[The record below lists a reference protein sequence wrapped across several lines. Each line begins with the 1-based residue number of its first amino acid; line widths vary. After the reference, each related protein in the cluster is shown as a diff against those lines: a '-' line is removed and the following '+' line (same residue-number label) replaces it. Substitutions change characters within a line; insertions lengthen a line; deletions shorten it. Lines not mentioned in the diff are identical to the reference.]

1 MQTILNNT
9 LNTILSDPLRPTQI
23 LAFIVLLLAEVFSHL
38 STRFYFKKRMA
49 LYQKLNTITTVLY
62 ILFLALT
69 IITII
74 LIIIKTINLFV
85 I

>member
-9 LNTILSDPLRPTQI
+9 LNTILSNPLTATQI
-23 LAFIVLLLAEVFSHL
+23 LALMVLLLAEASSHL
-38 STRFYFKKRMA
+38 STHFYFKKRMT
-49 LYQKLNTITTVLY
+49 LYQKLNTITTALY